1 MSLVRKLPEHVI
13 NQIKAGEVV
22 ERPASVVKELLENAI
37 DAQAQEVEIEL
48 LDGGRQLIRI
58 LDNGTGMSR
67 DDAQMALERHATSK
81 LTSVDDLNHLAT
93 FGFRG
98 EALPSIAAVSD
109 FTMRTCRAED
119 STGVEIHVR
128 DGRHEP
134 AKSCG
139 MAAGTEILVRDLFIN
154 VPARRKFLRATATEL
169 GHILEIV
176 QAMALAYHRVG
187 VRLSHNGRELFNYP
201 PAETLKDRF
210 TALLGS
216 EASEFISIKYEK
228 GSFRLE
234 GFVQKPDLARPVP
247 RHFMTFVNGRLVK
260 DRIVRNG
267 VLSGYTGLA
276 MKGLVPASLL
286 FVTVDPTL
294 VDVNAHP
301 NKTEIRFT
309 DAALVQDLVTIALQ
323 SDLRRTTQNQMLSTL
338 PTAETIV
345 RVRPELRREQWIQEN
360 GGRDSEYESKIS
372 TGANSSSMPAV
383 NSAKMQNAGF
393 SANDSARSA
402 MAWPVAQSSKTN
414 SPSSSIPAS
423 SALKGEKSEKP
434 SSESLFLAGPDQKSK
449 LMQNSEHPLADAI
462 YLGQYKNCY
471 LLFEAQGDL
480 LVVDQHAFHERVL
493 FEELSLQLEAE
504 HGLARQSLLAPLVV
518 PVPPAVAEVLV
529 DEEKNLLHLGFE
541 VELLANRS
549 IALHSL
555 PTQVDVNRAA
565 ALFDDVVARIIAQ
578 KGFSSGDAHPL
589 IQKAKRMSQEWLE
602 TGIRSAQLT
611 RKDLFHLHL
620 ATVACHTAVRS
631 GDPMNSELVRRL
643 LMRGIEVDFFAHCPH
658 GRPVWRRWS
667 EADVAQWFARI

>member
-1 MSLVRKLPEHVI
+1 MAPVIKLPEHVI

-22 ERPASVVKELLENAI
+22 ERPSSVVKELLENSI

-48 LDGGRQLIRI
+48 IDGGRQLIRI

-67 DDAQMALERHATSK
+67 EDAQMSLERHATSK
-81 LTSVDDLNHLAT
+81 LTSVDDLYQLST

-109 FTMRTCRAED
+109 FTLRTRRSSE
-119 STGVEIHVR
+119 STGTEIHVR
-128 DGRHEP
+128 DGHQEP
-134 AKSCG
+134 VQSCG
-139 MAAGTEILVRDLFIN
+139 MAVGTEILVRDLFVN

-176 QAMALAYHRVG
+176 QAMSLAYYRVG
-187 VRLSHNGRELFNYP
+187 IRLSHNGRELFNYS
-201 PAETLKDRF
+201 PAQTLAERF
-210 TALLGS
+210 KALLGAES
-216 EASEFISIKYEK
+216 AEFIPVNYEK
-228 GSFRLE
+228 GSFRME

-260 DRIVRNG
+260 DRTVRNG

-276 MKGLVPASLL
+276 MKGLVPGCLL
-286 FVTVDPTL
+286 FVTVDPAL

-323 SDLRRTTQNQMLSTL
+323 SDLRKTTQNQMLSTL

-345 RVRPELRREQWIQEN
+345 RVKPELRREEWLQESR
-360 GGRDSEYESKIS
+360 GFPSGLEKAHSTAASYAAPAALSAPASAGARGAFHSHDDSANTFKSAKEFSS
-372 TGANSSSMPAV
+372 TG
-383 NSAKMQNAGF
+383 K
-393 SANDSARSA
+393 
-402 MAWPVAQSSKTN
+402 
-414 SPSSSIPAS
+414 
-423 SALKGEKSEKP
+423 
-434 SSESLFLAGPDQKSK
+434 SESLFLAGPDEKSA
-449 LMQNSEHPLADAI
+449 LVHNVDHPLADAV

-471 LLFEAQGDL
+471 LLFEARGDL

-493 FEELSLQLEAE
+493 FEELSVQIEAE
-504 HGLARQSLLAPLVV
+504 HGLARQSLLTPLMV
-518 PVPPAVAEVLV
+518 PVPPSIAEVIV
-529 DEEKNLLHLGFE
+529 EEEKNLLHLGFE
-541 VELLANRS
+541 IELLANRS

-555 PTQVDVNRAA
+555 PTQIEVNKAA
-565 ALFDDVVARIIAQ
+565 SLFDDVVARLLAQ
-578 KGFSSGDAHPL
+578 KGFSAADAHPL
-589 IQKAKRMSQEWLE
+589 LQKARRMGQEWLDA
-602 TGIRSAQLT
+602 GIRPANLN
-611 RKDLFHLHL
+611 RKELFHLHL

-643 LMRGIEVDFFAHCPH
+643 LMRGVEVDFFAHCPH

-667 EADVAQWFARI
+667 EADVAQWFSRI